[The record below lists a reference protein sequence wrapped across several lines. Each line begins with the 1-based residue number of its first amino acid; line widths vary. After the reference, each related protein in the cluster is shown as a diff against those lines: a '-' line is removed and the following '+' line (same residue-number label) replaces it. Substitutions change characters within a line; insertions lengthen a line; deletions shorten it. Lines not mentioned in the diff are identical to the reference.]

1 MQTVFSIRTTSPG
14 LQEFTEDVARFVRD
28 SGRREGLLTLFVP
41 HASCSGRLSGQVWS
55 GEADR
60 RVSVRSARSRP
71 SPHKESPAR
80 EFVSKP
86 SCFRAAWDELTL
98 RSR

>member
-41 HASCSGRLSGQVWS
+41 HTSCSLLVQ
-55 GEADR
+55 ENADPHVR
-60 RVSVRSARSRP
+60 RI
-71 SPHKESPAR
+71 
-80 EFVSKP
+80 
-86 SCFRAAWDELTL
+86 
-98 RSR
+98 